1 MPRKG
6 YTVPRCG
13 TVQAT
18 LLNPMGMV
26 VRMFVIP
33 YDMRDM
39 PSMHQTF
46 IRQRILADT
55 GMQDS
60 IADDINQNVNSVI
73 GVDDD
78 DGMHNKTKN
87 VTINSKQ
94 LPQYQQ
100 IQKSQQQRSPQ
111 CNNENPLGHFI
122 SADNMKSLRYSIHL
136 R

>member
-1 MPRKG
+1 M
-6 YTVPRCG
+6 PRCG

-46 IRQRILADT
+46 IRQRILAGT
-55 GMQDS
+55 GMQDNS

-73 GVDDD
+73 GDDN
-78 DGMHNKTKN
+78 GGLHNNSKS
-87 VTINSKQ
+87 VTINTKQ

>member
-18 LLNPMGMV
+18 LLNPMGTV

-39 PSMHQTF
+39 PTLHQTF

-55 GMQDS
+55 GVQSQQPDNDVSKQNGVQDS
-60 IADDINQNVNSVI
+60 HTDVEIGINA
-73 GVDDD
+73 
-78 DGMHNKTKN
+78 KTEELSHQS
-87 VTINSKQ
+87 SKQ
-94 LPQYQQ
+94 QQ
-100 IQKSQQQRSPQ
+100 SFSQQQRSPQ
-111 CNNENPLGHFI
+111 CNNENNLGHFI
-122 SADNMKSLRYSIHL
+122 SAENMKSLRYSIHL